1 MKKSY
6 HSIVVP
12 MALAMATRWASAV
25 CLTGSAKVFIGRES
39 NMVHVRKAVVGVV
52 VALALAVS
60 ASGASIAGI
69 ADWKIVLAAAGAV
82 LFVATGR
89 GTGRTD
95 Q

>member
-1 MKKSY
+1 
-6 HSIVVP
+6 
-12 MALAMATRWASAV
+12 
-25 CLTGSAKVFIGRES
+25 
-39 NMVHVRKAVVGVV
+39 MVHVRKAVVGVV

-69 ADWKIVLAAAGAV
+69 AAWKIVLAAAGAV

-89 GTGRTD
+89 GTGRAD